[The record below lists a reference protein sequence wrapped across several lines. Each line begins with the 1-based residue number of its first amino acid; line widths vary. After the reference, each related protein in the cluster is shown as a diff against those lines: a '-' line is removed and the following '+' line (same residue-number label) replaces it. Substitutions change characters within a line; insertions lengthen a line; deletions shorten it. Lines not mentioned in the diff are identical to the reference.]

1 MTSTHIGWVGL
12 AGSFTLIVIA
22 ISLSLWQR
30 LRLSGSIAWATTRAA
45 AQLMAVGW
53 ALRLVLDPD
62 ASVIWAWAWVVVMVV
77 FAGATLRQRAPEV
90 PGIWWLGT
98 LSMATVIIVSLSVIF
113 GFGVFPIEGR
123 TIVPLAG
130 MMIGNSMTACVLVGR
145 RIVAEFSEKR
155 DEIEARLALG
165 QPWPEAARPYTGAA
179 LRTALVPQIE
189 STKAVGLV
197 FLPGAMTGL
206 VLAGVDAFDAV
217 TIQLAIMYLILGSV
231 ATSVTVIGLGLT
243 RQLFTSDHRLR
254 RIDRQMTSA

>member
-1 MTSTHIGWVGL
+1 MTSTHIGLLGL
-12 AGSFTLIVIA
+12 AGSFVLTLLA

-30 LRLSGSIAWATTRAA
+30 LHLTGSILWASARAA

-53 ALRLVLDPD
+53 ALRLILDPD
-62 ASVIWAWAWVVVMVV
+62 ASVIWAWAWVVVMVI

-90 PGIWWLGT
+90 PGMWWLGT
-98 LSMATVIIVSLSVIF
+98 LSMTVVILVSLSVIF
-113 GFGVFPIEGR
+113 GFGVFPMEGR

-130 MMIGNSMTACVLVGR
+130 MMIGNSMTSCVLVGR

-155 DEIEARLALG
+155 DEVEARLALG
-165 QPWPEAARPYTGAA
+165 QSWSDAARPYTRSA

-189 STKAVGLV
+189 TTKAVGLV

-206 VLAGVDAFDAV
+206 VLAGVDALDAV
-217 TIQLAIMYLILGSV
+217 TIQLALMYLVLGSV

-243 RQLFTSDHRLR
+243 RQLFTADQRLR
-254 RIDRQMTSA
+254 PLERRS